1 MVSIRRSVRS
11 GGTDRPAFTLVELL
25 VVISIIA
32 LLISILLPS
41 LKKAREQAKIV
52 LDVSNLKGMAAA
64 GNTFASGQKDER
76 SFPKHKLFGISGAGC
91 TLGEYEWGGKSGS
104 GEPLAGNDA
113 INSKWGTQNGRGPA
127 TRELNSTIY
136 KSAFTDFQDDP
147 GPNQA
152 NWESDRKLDLKIFQ
166 CPSDR
171 GYAGHHYLAWKNSKL
186 SSYDHYG
193 NSYSASTS
201 WIGVPGGN
209 CELESNSAY
218 LKPISRVPNPANT
231 VYFMENVG
239 RYGWRKNYGGPN
251 DGGCGSLSGSLGSDV
266 EIVNKGW
273 HGRPWYFQVSFVDG
287 HGATVKMEG
296 HQQPEPHLSHYP
308 ECNDTPYEG
317 CHYYWH
323 CVILRGPGWQIDTLP
338 GPSVKTGIKCGQCG
352 SVVNP
357 IQ

>member
-1 MVSIRRSVRS
+1 MLREVRS
-11 GGTDRPAFTLVELL
+11 RRHGPARPAAFTLVELL

-52 LDVSNLKGMAAA
+52 LDVSNLKGIAGA
-64 GNTFASGQKDER
+64 GNTYAAGRKDER
-76 SFPKHKLFGISGAGC
+76 SFPQHKLMGKVAGAFG
-91 TLGEYEWGGKSGS
+91 EVEWGGKSGA
-104 GEPLAGNDA
+104 GEPRAGNDA
-113 INSKWGTQNGRGPA
+113 VNSKWGTQEGRGPA
-127 TRELNSTIY
+127 TRDMNATIY
-136 KSAFTDFQDDP
+136 KSSFTDFIDDP

-166 CPSDR
+166 CPGDK

-201 WIGVPGGN
+201 WIGVPTGD
-209 CELESNSAY
+209 CKLESNSAF

-231 VYFMENVG
+231 IYFMENVG
-239 RYGWRKNYGGPN
+239 RFGVRKNYGK
-251 DGGCGSLSGSLGSDV
+251 DGCTSLSGALGSDV
-266 EIVNKGW
+266 ETIIKGW
-273 HGRPWYFQVSFVDG
+273 HGRPWYFQVSYVDG

-296 HQQPEPHLSHYP
+296 HQQPQPHLSSYP
-308 ECNDTPYEG
+308 G
-317 CHYYWH
+317 CGDQPIEACHQHWH
-323 CVILRGPGWQIDTLP
+323 CVIFRGPGWQIDTLP
-338 GPSVKTGIKCGQCG
+338 APSVPTEFPCGG
-352 SVVNP
+352 SGLNINP